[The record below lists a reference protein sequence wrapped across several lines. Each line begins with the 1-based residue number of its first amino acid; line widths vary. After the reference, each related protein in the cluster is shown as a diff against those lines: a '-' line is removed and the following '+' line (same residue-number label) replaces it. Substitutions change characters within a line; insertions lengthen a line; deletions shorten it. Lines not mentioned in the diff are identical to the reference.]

1 MMRNRID
8 SDAMIGAA
16 LVICATFTAGAL
28 CGALAM
34 LWVLQ

>member
-8 SDAMIGAA
+8 SEAMIGAV